1 LVKGVGG
8 LILLIENLLSCF
20 FPPTTRRFGRCG
32 ATSAPPI
39 INLITEMEILALGFD
54 RTGKFV

>member
-1 LVKGVGG
+1 MEHLVMYSSADAPWSSSRSCVG
-8 LILLIENLLSCF
+8 I
-20 FPPTTRRFGRCG
+20 GRCG